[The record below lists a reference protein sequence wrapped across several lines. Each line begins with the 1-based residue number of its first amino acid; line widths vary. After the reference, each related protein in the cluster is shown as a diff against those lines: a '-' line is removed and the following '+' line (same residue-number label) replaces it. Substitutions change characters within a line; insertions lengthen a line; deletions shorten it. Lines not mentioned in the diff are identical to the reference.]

1 MPGSEAGS
9 AEKGG
14 WECDLVIGNTLGNR
28 VETEARVGEKL
39 EGSGTAAC
47 SILADIGRLGEGS
60 QRVRMLRKA
69 GAACGA
75 PR

>member
-9 AEKGG
+9 AERGG
-14 WECDLVIGNTLGNR
+14 WECDLVIGNSPGNR

-39 EGSGTAAC
+39 GGAGTAAC
-47 SILADIGRLGEGS
+47 SILADIVRPGEGS

-69 GAACGA
+69 GAAC
-75 PR
+75 